1 MKLVLKTLWI
11 ACALIGLTLP
21 LATGCEGTSDAA
33 IVAEGVKGQ
42 SSKSEG
48 EDCPPTDD
56 CPCSKAR
63 RAKADSK

>member
-1 MKLVLKTLWI
+1 MARVLKTLWV

-33 IVAEGVKGQ
+33 IVAEDVKGQ
-42 SSKSEG
+42 SSKSGG

-63 RAKADSK
+63 RAEADSK